1 MIEEISTK
9 RKYKGKSLL
18 ELPKTYTIIDIET
31 TGLDPKL
38 DDILEVSAIKVINN
52 KTIDSFTSF
61 VSLPYSIPDFIKN
74 LTGITNE
81 MIENAPA
88 IEKVLL
94 NFYNFIG
101 NDILV
106 GHNINFDINFL
117 YDNLEKYHNIYMK
130 NNFIDT
136 LRLSRKINSELKH
149 HKLSSLIEFYNI
161 ETSKQQHRA
170 LNDCEYE
177 FIIYNNIKNSIL
189 EKYNTVENFN
199 KEYYNKTIAKEI
211 NDKTV
216 VIDTDNYF
224 YQKNVVFTGT
234 LQKMT
239 RKEAMTKIAT
249 MGGINSD
256 SINKSTNILVIGEQD
271 YSKINGTKSSK
282 QRKAEQYIELGYD
295 LEIITEN
302 VFYDLIK

>member
-61 VSLPYSIPDFIKN
+61 VSLPYSIPDFITN

-149 HKLSSLIEFYNI
+149 HKLSSLIEFYNRSEYTI
-161 ETSKQQHRA
+161 ITQYKSKNFSKEEWEDLFYLIKKGHFI
-170 LNDCEYE
+170 LN
-177 FIIYNNIKNSIL
+177 NMQIKDAIN
-189 EKYNTVENFN
+189 
-199 KEYYNKTIAKEI
+199 YYNKNTNRNFMSYEEI
-211 NDKTV
+211 INYNDKSR
-216 VIDTDNYF
+216 
-224 YQKNVVFTGT
+224 YQRLLKRFNV
-234 LQKMT
+234 
-239 RKEAMTKIAT
+239 
-249 MGGINSD
+249 
-256 SINKSTNILVIGEQD
+256 
-271 YSKINGTKSSK
+271 
-282 QRKAEQYIELGYD
+282 
-295 LEIITEN
+295 
-302 VFYDLIK
+302 